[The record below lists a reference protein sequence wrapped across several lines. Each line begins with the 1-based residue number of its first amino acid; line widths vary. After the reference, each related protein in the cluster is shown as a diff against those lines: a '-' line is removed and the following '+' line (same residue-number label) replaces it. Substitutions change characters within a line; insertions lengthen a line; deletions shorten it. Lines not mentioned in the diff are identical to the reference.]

1 MLKTKPLDHLM
12 RVQYKLVMQDLY
24 MRLPLI
30 ANMKMN
36 QAVFV
41 VGTLFGFIKM
51 ISKLRIQI
59 DFKNQA

>member
-1 MLKTKPLDHLM
+1 M

-41 VGTLFGFIKM
+41 VGTLFGFIKI